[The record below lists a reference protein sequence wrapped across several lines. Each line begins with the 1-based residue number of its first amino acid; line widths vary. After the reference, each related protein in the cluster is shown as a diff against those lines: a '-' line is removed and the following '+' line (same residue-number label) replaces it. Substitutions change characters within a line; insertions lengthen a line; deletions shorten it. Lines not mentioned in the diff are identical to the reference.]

1 MGSVKPH
8 KNLKNALL
16 AFRQLKKHNMK
27 FVIVGKKEGFITADK
42 EVLDLV
48 EKINICENSVFFT
61 GNVND
66 LELYA
71 WYKGATALIFL
82 LIMKVLDFQ
91 L

>member
-1 MGSVKPH
+1 M
-8 KNLKNALL
+8 ALL

-71 WYKGATALIFL
+71 WYKGATA
-82 LIMKVLDFQ
+82 
-91 L
+91 